1 MDYLQ
6 EIIIANMSL
15 AWLGALLLWRGS
27 QQRAQLKQQLV
38 QSKILSQTDA
48 LTGRSNRVHMTELLG
63 EAIAC
68 KNANPSL
75 IVVGLD
81 EFKIVNDTLGH
92 PVGDQL
98 LKGVSDRIADL
109 LEPEHKLARL
119 GGDEFAVLINGDSS
133 QFDAQRLA
141 VTIKEQLTEPFEVDA
156 DRVVINAS
164 IGIAPPPVAGQ
175 KIDPTEMLRQA
186 DVAMYVDKGELHSP
200 YQIYS
205 AHMDEALQLRRT
217 LSSELDI
224 ALANNQLELVYQPL
238 VCARTGKVMSAE
250 ALMRWPGKGGRAAS
264 PAVFIPIAEQT
275 GLITKLGEWT
285 LDQAVKEIKRQ
296 KTIPIAINVSPV
308 QFRVEGFADSV
319 ESVIKQHEINP
330 NLLRIEITEGV
341 LISHTGE
348 AKRTMARLRQLG
360 VQVLLDDF
368 GTGYSSLSYLQR
380 FQFDGL
386 KIDRAFIQQL
396 EDGRTGRQLLKSII
410 ALGHSLNM
418 KVIAEGVET
427 EDQAAILQLL
437 SCDLLQGYAL
447 GRPDQA
453 DKLHTLKPPGSLS
466 DDRSGRAWER
476 GLG

>member
-1 MDYLQ
+1 MDYVH

-15 AWLGALLLWRGS
+15 AWLGALLLWRGA
-27 QQRAQLKQQLV
+27 QQRDQLKKQLA
-38 QSKILSQTDA
+38 QSTILSQTDA
-48 LTGRSNRVHMTELLG
+48 LTGRSNRAHMTELLG
-63 EAIAC
+63 LAIADN
-68 KNANPSL
+68 KVRPSL
-75 IVVGLD
+75 LVVGLD

-98 LKGVSDRIADL
+98 LRDVCDRIAGL
-109 LEPEHKLARL
+109 LEPEDKLARL
-119 GGDEFAVLINGDSS
+119 GGDEFAVLLKGESS

-141 VTIKEQLTEPFEVDA
+141 VSIKERLAEPFEVDA

-164 IGIAPPPVAGQ
+164 IGVAPPPVMGE
-175 KIDPTEMLRQA
+175 KIDPSEMLRQA
-186 DVAMYVDKGELHSP
+186 DVAMYVAKTELHSP
-200 YQIYS
+200 YQLFLP
-205 AHMDEALQLRRT
+205 HMDEALQLRRN
-217 LSSELDI
+217 LSSELDA
-224 ALANNQLELVYQPL
+224 ALSNNQLELVYQPL

-250 ALMRWPGKGGRAAS
+250 ALMRWPGKGGKAAS
-264 PAVFIPIAEQT
+264 PSVFIPIAEQT

-285 LDQAVKEIKRQ
+285 LDQAVQEIKRQ

-319 ESVIKQHEINP
+319 EAVINHYQINP

-348 AKRTMARLRQLG
+348 AKRTMARLRKMG

-380 FQFDGL
+380 FEFDGL

-427 EDQAAILQLL
+427 ENQAAILQLL

-453 DKLHTLKPPGSLS
+453 DKLHNLEKLGSLLDGRS
-466 DDRSGRAWER
+466 DKAWQR